1 MPQTASHFFSLVLAV
16 SSTIKYWSCVPIAN
30 PVCGRI
36 CAGGNG
42 RGFEGMWPVGF
53 KSEAACFAPLLAPWI
68 CRWRAHGGSVIK
80 QAHVG
85 AHLSPSTAQMEPY
98 EIQAARRSYRW

>member
-1 MPQTASHFFSLVLAV
+1 MTDNRQ
-16 SSTIKYWSCVPIAN
+16 
-30 PVCGRI
+30 
-36 CAGGNG
+36 
-42 RGFEGMWPVGF
+42 VGF
-53 KSEAACFAPLLAPWI
+53 KSEAACFTPLLALWI

-85 AHLSPSTAQMEPY
+85 AHLSPSAAQMEPY